1 MLIKL
6 EQDKKKYGK
15 VYYLIISLVGILL
28 SILWCKF
35 VKAEP
40 FSDFKYYYELA
51 RNISQGK
58 PWGDTYTT
66 VGYSIVLGGIFKIFG
81 DSLLVAKIFNLV
93 LITLNY
99 YLVYSILYKLDIGEK
114 SKRIIF
120 TIFVLFPLNI
130 MYSSIVA
137 TEPLFTTILLL
148 ITNIYFSEVKF
159 KYVYIG
165 ILTALN
171 AMVKPFFIIFFFA
184 ILIIDAI
191 SEWNIKKAI
200 INSLTVLIVSL
211 ISISP
216 WIYRNT
222 KYVGEFTFISNNGG
236 IVLYINNNSQNKTGM
251 WMDVNN
257 VENSVAK
264 TEEYKNANMTQKNK
278 MLSKAAKQWI
288 KDNPKRFAQL
298 GILRLKA
305 TYGLAG
311 DIYYTTYGSDLNSN
325 IKQNM
330 YISVSGIK
338 IAIFLFAVVF
348 VILYSIYIIIDIL
361 KYKGRNIDRG
371 LLYTLVIFYMFTC
384 VYFIT
389 EGQGRYS
396 FPLIFFMIYL
406 FVTFINRVF
415 GFRRGGI

>member
-159 KYVYIG
+159 KYEIG
-165 ILTALN
+165 RAH
-171 AMVKPFFIIFFFA
+171 V
-184 ILIIDAI
+184 
-191 SEWNIKKAI
+191 
-200 INSLTVLIVSL
+200 
-211 ISISP
+211 
-216 WIYRNT
+216 
-222 KYVGEFTFISNNGG
+222 
-236 IVLYINNNSQNKTGM
+236 
-251 WMDVNN
+251 
-257 VENSVAK
+257 
-264 TEEYKNANMTQKNK
+264 
-278 MLSKAAKQWI
+278 
-288 KDNPKRFAQL
+288 
-298 GILRLKA
+298 
-305 TYGLAG
+305 
-311 DIYYTTYGSDLNSN
+311 
-325 IKQNM
+325 
-330 YISVSGIK
+330 
-338 IAIFLFAVVF
+338 
-348 VILYSIYIIIDIL
+348 
-361 KYKGRNIDRG
+361 
-371 LLYTLVIFYMFTC
+371 
-384 VYFIT
+384 
-389 EGQGRYS
+389 
-396 FPLIFFMIYL
+396 
-406 FVTFINRVF
+406 
-415 GFRRGGI
+415 